1 MKPFASLSKRSVD
14 PDGPGFIGGLSGRPG
29 SVRRSFLAPHFLL
42 FALLSLSPLLLC
54 SPAAVHAQWE
64 PDKRLTYN
72 DSSSVT
78 SWSNARSVAACGDT
92 VHVVWYDHRDG
103 NDEIYYKRSTD
114 NGATWDP
121 DTALTQDPSFSGYPS
136 VAVSGSGV
144 IAVWID
150 SRDTTPSSQKVFYKR
165 SADNGQTWGPDLR
178 LSDDTSYAG
187 HPSVTFSG
195 SVVQAVWAE
204 SRDGGNPEIYTKRSN
219 NGGGSWGA
227 DTRLTVNS
235 YTSDDPSA
243 AVSGSYVHVVW
254 RDQRV
259 GLHDEIYY
267 KRSTTSGTTWGN
279 DTLLSIGDTYGS
291 SSPSISV
298 SGSVVHVAWYEEG
311 RDGNFEEVYYKRSTD
326 NGATWGPVTRL
337 TYNPDR
343 SWYPSISSYGS
354 AVQVVWYD
362 GGGSYDIFSKRS
374 TDNGTTWSP
383 DTRLTTGSILN
394 AHCQSL
400 SITANTAHMVW
411 FNIRDG
417 NLEVYYKRRLGQ
429 SGYDGFLTEPSQGRH
444 LVRDPSRGQLHMVMH
459 SEDDSVYYCR
469 STDNGDSW
477 STPLILGYGKYPT
490 VGLVQLPWMIWPPL
504 MVVSVAYLSPGG
516 SQLLY
521 QWNDGTSDPGT
532 GTWYAGTISPI
543 GGKDAGAPSLV
554 TGGDEYVGQGVFVAY
569 ASTVGDEKH
578 LFCNRFFYS
587 DPGHA
592 VVETLDETSNNPGQP
607 CLSVDGN
614 GEIYAAWQRGSMIYY
629 APRGQSPYWSNKLRV
644 DRTTDPSQQPFVECY
659 GDSVFVAWADREVSL
674 SYFDVWRVG
683 KHLQAD
689 TSWWSVRTN
698 ISYSSTLASESPTQA
713 WREFTTWS
721 DSSSGAQSDIW
732 YYSPNANWGKNR
744 VQANSLTGSNWPHSQ
759 MSYTMAG
766 GAYLWSAWTESPIR
780 NQPPYTVLTNRS
792 YFAPPPPPGDGDSF
806 SGYYSVQAG
815 QEMPSPYCLK
825 RDGVMRFADKA
836 VDFARDSLVYELP
849 YLDPQ
854 YDYYLRVSSYRE
866 AGSNWAQALS
876 VSGSLIRS
884 VQLKSNQVD
893 TAWIKIPPKAYQ
905 RDRKVIFAFKKVK
918 GDYVTSLGLMLYQRD
933 PLRGKGGPQ
942 SVGLADLPQREVFA
956 VYPNP
961 VNAQAQVEFS
971 LRTPGKVSLMVY
983 NVLGRL
989 VRVLEDEV
997 KPTGV
1002 YRVSWDGKD
1011 ADGRL
1016 TGSGVY
1022 FMKLNTPERTKTARL
1037 VVVR

>member
-1 MKPFASLSKRSVD
+1 MKKVWLVVLACGALGVLGASPLFAQWQKDQRLTFNDSTSQTTLFNNAWCVAAVGDSVHVVWMDTRDGNGEIYYKRSTNNGA
-14 PDGPGFIGGLSGRPG
+14 DGSWGLDTPLTQNIYPS
-29 SVRRSFLAPHFLL
+29 HF
-42 FALLSLSPLLLC
+42 P
-54 SPAAVHAQWE
+54 
-64 PDKRLTYN
+64 
-72 DSSSVT
+72 
-78 SWSNARSVAACGDT
+78 SVAASGSNVFVVWSDGRPPAGNGYQIYYKVSRNNGASWSADSRVSSDTSSTKVNPSVAFSGSNVQVVWADGRGPNEIYYRGSPDYGTTWGSEVRLSYGSSTATWPSVATSDSNVYVVWSDLRSGGWEVYYNRSSNNGLSWVGDTRLPDVPKTQENSAVSASGST
-92 VHVVWYDHRDG
+92 VHVVWTDWRDG
-103 NDEIYYKRSTD
+103 VYEIYYKRSTD
-114 NGATWDP
+114 NG
-121 DTALTQDPSFSGYPS
+121 
-136 VAVSGSGV
+136 V
-144 IAVWID
+144 
-150 SRDTTPSSQKVFYKR
+150 
-165 SADNGQTWGPDLR
+165 
-178 LSDDTSYAG
+178 
-187 HPSVTFSG
+187 
-195 SVVQAVWAE
+195 
-204 SRDGGNPEIYTKRSN
+204 
-219 NGGGSWGA
+219 SWG
-227 DTRLTVNS
+227 
-235 YTSDDPSA
+235 SD
-243 AVSGSYVHVVW
+243 
-254 RDQRV
+254 
-259 GLHDEIYY
+259 
-267 KRSTTSGTTWGN
+267 K
-279 DTLLSIGDTYGS
+279 
-291 SSPSISV
+291 
-298 SGSVVHVAWYEEG
+298 
-311 RDGNFEEVYYKRSTD
+311 
-326 NGATWGPVTRL
+326 RL
-337 TYNPDR
+337 TYN
-343 SWYPSISSYGS
+343 SGVSLYPSISTNGS
-354 AVQVVWYD
+354 TVEVVWQTNND
-362 GGGSYDIFSKRS
+362 VAILSKRS
-374 TDNGTTWSP
+374 TDGGVTWGP
-383 DTRLTTGSILN
+383 DTRLTTGMY
-394 AHCQSL
+394 QSV
-400 SITANTAHMVW
+400 SVSGTTTHVVW
-411 FNIRDG
+411 CDFRYG
-417 NLEVYYKRRLGQ
+417 NPEISYKRRLGQ

-587 DPGHA
+587 DPGNA
-592 VVETLDETSNNPGQP
+592 VVETLDETSNNPAQP
-607 CLSVDGN
+607 SLSVDGN
-614 GEIYAAWQRGSMIYY
+614 GAVYAAWQRADSNQIWY
-629 APRGQSPYWSNKLRV
+629 APRGQSPYWSSKLRV
-644 DRTTDPSQQPFVECY
+644 DYTTDPSQQPFVECY
-659 GDSVFVAWADREVSL
+659 GDSVFVVWSDGQPAPS
-674 SYFDVWRVG
+674 DVWRVR
-683 KHLQAD
+683 KKLTAQQWLD
-689 TSWWSVRTN
+689 WTN
-698 ISYSSTLASESPTQA
+698 VSYSSTLASESPTQA